1 MTETIRPLLD
11 AAIAGAPFGKRLGFV
26 LEDFDASHATLRLP
40 YDAQNVTFGDTVH
53 GGAIAS
59 LIDVAAVA
67 AAWAGHDDFT
77 GLKGATLGLSLSYL
91 APARGCDLVA
101 TATVR
106 RRGRAI
112 VFLEVV
118 VCSDPEDAVVATA
131 QVTYHLTKKE
141 SPAEVMASLFA
152 GKDAD
157 AQRALLATL
166 ERGGAAIYDGLAAA
180 AKDDA
185 ERAALEEAAA
195 RERANAEL
203 LEG

>member
-1 MTETIRPLLD
+1 MTEKIRPLLD

-26 LEDFDASHATLRLP
+26 LEAFGASSATVRLP
-40 YDAQNVTFGDTVH
+40 FDPENVTFGDTVH

-59 LIDVAAVA
+59 LIDVGAVA
-67 AAWAGHDDFT
+67 AAWAGHEDFK

-91 APARGCDLVA
+91 APARGVDLVA

-106 RRGRAI
+106 RRGRAV
-112 VFLEVV
+112 VFLDVEVR
-118 VCSDPEDAVVATA
+118 SDPGDAVVATA

-141 SPAEVMASLFA
+141 SPAEVMAGLFA
-152 GKDAD
+152 GKDASE
-157 AQRALLATL
+157 QRALLATL
-166 ERGGAAIYDGLAAA
+166 ERGGAAIYDALAAD
-180 AKDDA
+180 AKNDE
-185 ERAALEEAAA
+185 ERTALEEAAS